1 MEKNLSRNYR
11 EVNLILNLLGN
22 EYKNKVPNKMKL
34 LFEKGEDKTYSPEI
48 TIDDFFAGRYLE
60 DTKII
65 LSILYINYWSKV
77 EQKNQYMSTLR
88 QLDEQYKE
96 ENKLVLNE
104 IFPKREYKPIEPN
117 NEEKQIVEKG
127 KNSFSQKIMEILER
141 LKNIFKK

>member
-1 MEKNLSRNYR
+1 
-11 EVNLILNLLGN
+11 
-22 EYKNKVPNKMKL
+22 
-34 LFEKGEDKTYSPEI
+34 
-48 TIDDFFAGRYLE
+48 
-60 DTKII
+60 
-65 LSILYINYWSKV
+65 
-77 EQKNQYMSTLR
+77 MSTLR

-104 IFPKREYKPIEPN
+104 IFPKREYKSIEPN